1 MNFKLGPHRSAKKR
15 KLLWSAAVL
24 CVVSFACRPI
34 ITVGWAEILILAA
47 IISFAMAPFL
57 LKVYRA
63 YLGIEEDAED
73 KKKK

>member
-1 MNFKLGPHRSAKKR
+1 MEFKLVPHRSAKKR
-15 KLLWSAAVL
+15 KFLGAAGVLWM
-24 CVVSFACRPI
+24 VSFACRPI

-57 LKVYRA
+57 LKIYRA

-73 KKKK
+73 KKEN